1 MKGRAM
7 SALYSVRARA
17 LAASIGLALAVASF
31 ARPGEAASG
40 DAALRA
46 KLLAA
51 YAKVASYRLTVLG
64 SVRSSG
70 VFAAPDTYEVTTDI
84 EGQRVRTVIIGS
96 TYWIKNATG
105 NGWTKSGTTSSLAA
119 DIAGL
124 VRDARSH
131 PSRPFV
137 RLPDQTQNGAK
148 VGTFKYTAGD
158 GASDETCNFNLK
170 TYLATRC
177 RQDELTI
184 LYASYNDPTI
194 KVSKPTP

>member
-1 MKGRAM
+1 MFLRPVA
-7 SALYSVRARA
+7 ARI
-17 LAASIGLALAVASF
+17 LAASLGLVLAVVSIPSAS
-31 ARPGEAASG
+31 RAASG
-40 DAALRA
+40 DAVLRA
-46 KLLAA
+46 KVLDA
-51 YAKVASYRLTVLG
+51 YAKISSYRLTVLG

-84 EGQRVRTVIIGS
+84 EGQRIRTVIIGS

-105 NGWTKSGTTSSLAA
+105 SGWTKSGTTSSLAA

-124 VRDARSH
+124 VKDARSH

-137 RLPDQTQNGAK
+137 RLSDQTLNGKK
-148 VGTFKYTAGD
+148 VGTFKYSAGD
-158 GASDETCNFNLK
+158 SASDETCNFDLK

-184 LYASYNDPTI
+184 LYASYNDRTI